1 MTVSDNGSPTGLPER
16 LLDVL
21 ASGRAMTTSEIREC
35 VQAPSSSTARPVVHE
50 DVYSAL
56 IRMESR
62 GLVQRARVAGRRKV
76 YWRNTVSGGGK
87 SSVVGVLLRA
97 QQLATVQWSPRQFD
111 VEECLLRAWIAC
123 GMPGDLNDIVASV
136 AASLPGGDLEAFNRA
151 PERTRSDVAALF
163 AASVQPLIGGVA

>member
-1 MTVSDNGSPTGLPER
+1 MTVSDNDSPTGLPER

-21 ASGRAMTTSEIREC
+21 ASGRAMTTSEIRDC
-35 VQAPSSSTARPVVHE
+35 VQGPSSGARPVVHE
-50 DVYSAL
+50 DVYGAL

-76 YWRNTVSGGGK
+76 YWRNTVGGGQK
-87 SSVVGVLLRA
+87 PSVVGVLLRA

-111 VEECLLRAWIAC
+111 IEECLLRAWIAC
-123 GMPGDLNDIVASV
+123 GMPGDLNDIVARV
-136 AASLPGGDLEAFNRA
+136 AASLPGGDLDAFNRA